1 MSSHRELLLY
11 VRLLML
17 NLVVIFH
24 PTSSRVPNS
33 ELAKVLHR
41 PIRSLTFPEESAT
54 GLFVALA
61 IPLED
66 PYKSIS
72 IADFFEATYTLPT
85 NASDEYFWLV
95 NEQRRRRRSL
105 DRATLYQVVE
115 NKFVNYGYQGHEC
128 LLRAICET
136 SEHSL
141 RHNGLIGD
149 ILHVIF
155 TPTSSRHEPLPQDI
169 LQAEVV
175 GRNGSCSKYRPQCP
189 VGLFDLIGV
198 LG

>member
-1 MSSHRELLLY
+1 MSSHRDQLF
-11 VRLLML
+11 LLMV
-17 NLVVIFH
+17 NLVALILH
-24 PTSSRVPNS
+24 STGSRSPNS
-33 ELAKVLHR
+33 KLAETLHR
-41 PIRSLTFPEESAT
+41 PIRSLTFPEEST
-54 GLFVALA
+54 LGIFVALA

-72 IADFFEATYTLPT
+72 IADFFEATYDLPT
-85 NASDEYFWLV
+85 NVTDEYLWLSDG
-95 NEQRRRRRSL
+95 RRRKRRSL
-105 DRATLYQVVE
+105 DRVTLYRVIE
-115 NKFVNYGYQGHEC
+115 SKFDNYGYQGHEC

-136 SEHSL
+136 SEHSLL

-155 TPTSSRHEPLPQDI
+155 TPTSSRHELLPQDI

-175 GRNGSCSKYRPQCP
+175 GRNGSCSEYRPQCP

>member
-1 MSSHRELLLY
+1 MLHPSRSKSS
-11 VRLLML
+11 
-17 NLVVIFH
+17 
-24 PTSSRVPNS
+24 NS
-33 ELAKVLHR
+33 EFAEILHR
-41 PIRSLTFPEESAT
+41 PIRSFGFPDESTAALYFTFA
-54 GLFVALA
+54 V
-61 IPLED
+61 PLEE
-66 PYKSIS
+66 PYKAVT

-85 NASDEYFWLV
+85 NFSQDFVVYDTET
-95 NEQRRRRRSL
+95 RRRRRSL

-115 NKFVNYGYQGHEC
+115 NKFANYGYQGHEC

-136 SEHSL
+136 SEHPL

-155 TPTSSRHEPLPQDI
+155 TPTSSRHERLPQDI
-169 LQAEVV
+169 LQAEVA
-175 GRNGSCSKYRPQCP
+175 GRNGSCSNYQPRCP

>member
-1 MSSHRELLLY
+1 MSNRRLELLL
-11 VRLLML
+11 LML
-17 NLVVIFH
+17 DLALILR
-24 PTSSRVPNS
+24 PTGSKSPNS
-33 ELAKVLHR
+33 ELAEILHR
-41 PIRSLTFPEESAT
+41 PIRSLTFPEESTA
-54 GLFVALA
+54 GLFFALA
-61 IPLED
+61 VPLEE

-72 IADFFEATYTLPT
+72 IAYFFEATYNLPT
-85 NASDEYFWLV
+85 NASDENLWLRSG
-95 NEQRRRRRSL
+95 ERRSRRSL

-136 SEHSL
+136 SERSL

-155 TPTSSRHEPLPQDI
+155 TPTSSRHERLPQDI